1 MLRSVLA
8 GLCLALSAHAADEQ
22 SFNPGP
28 QHYEAVSPAVPT
40 QVAAGKV
47 QVVELFW
54 YGCPHC
60 YAFEP
65 TIEAWLKTK
74 ADYIEFVRVPAIF
87 AKNWEPHARAYF
99 AAQQLGV
106 LDKTHSALFEA
117 LHRQKRKL
125 LTEDDLVGFFAEHGV
140 AEGAFRQAFN
150 SFDVEKNARN
160 AKSLTRKYGIS
171 GVPAVIINGKYRS
184 SAQKAGTYENLLK
197 LVDFLAAKE
206 TNR

>member
-1 MLRSVLA
+1 MLKSVLA
-8 GLCLALSAHAADEQ
+8 GLFLALTAHAADEQ
-22 SFNPGP
+22 SFTPGR
-28 QHYEAVSPAVPT
+28 QHYEAVLPVVAT

-65 TIEAWLKTK
+65 TIDTWLKTK

-87 AKNWEPHARAYF
+87 AKNWEVHARAYF
-99 AAQQLGV
+99 AAEQLGV
-106 LDKTHSALFEA
+106 LDKTHAALFEA
-117 LHRQKRKL
+117 LHREKRKL

-140 AEGAFRQAFN
+140 AEGAFREAYN
-150 SFDVEKNARN
+150 SFDVDSKSRN
-160 AKSLTRKYGIS
+160 AKALTRKYGIS

-184 SAQKAGTYENLLK
+184 SAQKTGTYENLLK
-197 LVDFLAAKE
+197 LVDFLAANE
-206 TNR
+206 ANR